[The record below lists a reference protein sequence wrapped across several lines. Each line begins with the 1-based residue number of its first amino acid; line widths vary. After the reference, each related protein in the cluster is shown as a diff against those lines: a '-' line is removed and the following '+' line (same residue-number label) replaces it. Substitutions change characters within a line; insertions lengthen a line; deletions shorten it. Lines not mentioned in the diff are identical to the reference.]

1 MMNQIIKK
9 LKRRLPRKNKGTTRK
24 FIFSLLIL
32 LFGVTML
39 FDNSLSR
46 YIKLSIKNYLFS
58 SRNFYFNC
66 DKLSDNNGLYQL
78 NNWDGVGSFDI
89 TFNLN
94 NYKNDYIASTS
105 DIKYNVNYSCSSN
118 LNCSISKTS
127 GEIKAEDLTD
137 YFVITLTPNVTL
149 DEGDSVELN
158 VTVTST
164 EPYVK
169 ELSGR
174 FVLNVSIPGLGYEI
188 DDKAN
193 QPYFNFKI
201 TNTLEYYQVLTAFGN
216 YQVGDLVSRSEYD
229 ELSSS
234 EKANLTS
241 ALIRLDFDPH
251 VVLLDQ
257 TSRIYVDAIN
267 YTTETIGSYQYINS
281 ITFGMDIVSS
291 ESIRFYKVDATENY
305 TYPFTNNSSI
315 VTFNVL

>member
-1 MMNQIIKK
+1 MNQIIKK

-24 FIFSLLIL
+24 FIFSLVIL

-105 DIKYNVNYSCSSN
+105 DIKYNVTYSCSSN
-118 LNCSISKTS
+118 LNCTISKTS
-127 GEIKAEDLTD
+127 GEIKTEDLTD

-149 DEGDSVELN
+149 NEGDSVELN
-158 VTVTST
+158 VLVTST

-188 DDKAN
+188 DDKVN
-193 QPYFNFKI
+193 QKKKLNKKKNQRKKI
-201 TNTLEYYQVLTAFGN
+201 EERKIIKEKTEKEEEKKKASIYICEYNKKLE
-216 YQVGDLVSRSEYD
+216 
-229 ELSSS
+229 
-234 EKANLTS
+234 K
-241 ALIRLDFDPH
+241 I
-251 VVLLDQ
+251 
-257 TSRIYVDAIN
+257 
-267 YTTETIGSYQYINS
+267 
-281 ITFGMDIVSS
+281 
-291 ESIRFYKVDATENY
+291 
-305 TYPFTNNSSI
+305 
-315 VTFNVL
+315 